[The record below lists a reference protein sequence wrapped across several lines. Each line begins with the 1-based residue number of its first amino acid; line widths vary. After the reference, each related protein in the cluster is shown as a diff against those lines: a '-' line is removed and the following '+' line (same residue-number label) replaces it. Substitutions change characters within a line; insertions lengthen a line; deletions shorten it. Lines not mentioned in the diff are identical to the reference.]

1 MQQAPAPAG
10 MQERGFPHNGQ
21 LADDAVYG
29 GLQPSARRLLKR
41 AVMMCQQQIM
51 DLDGGITAIARV
63 IADGG
68 HPDANQDELRTRNLD
83 NMQSTIT
90 SKQSYQRGLQFMVE
104 AFV

>member
-63 IADGG
+63 LANGG
-68 HPDANQDELRTRNLD
+68 HQDANQEDLRTRNVD
-83 NMQSTIT
+83 NMQATINT
-90 SKQSYQRGLQFMVE
+90 KQSYQRGLQLMFE